1 VNVLRE
7 RLANQFLTGTPLA
20 NPVEVVRRLGAVQ
33 AQDYAGAKWAIGM
46 RTTDATDGDVERAVE
61 TGRILRTH
69 VLRPT
74 WHFVLPEDI
83 RWMLALTGPRVSQAM
98 ASYNR
103 TLGLTPAVFRRSAA
117 VIEKVLR
124 DGAHLTRAE
133 LGAELG
139 KARVRPATGQAL
151 AHFMMQAEVDGVIC
165 SGARRGKQFTY
176 ALLDHRAP
184 PAGVVERDEALSRL
198 AHLYFRGRGPA
209 TVHDFA
215 WWSGLT
221 IGDAKRGIESCGK
234 ALSSVTIGEK
244 SMWMVER
251 ADAAPA
257 PGTVAHL
264 LPNYDEYFIGHRD
277 RSFIGRRAG
286 TKLVTGGNALINH
299 ILTIGG
305 EIVGGWK
312 RAARGATTVVD
323 LALLT
328 PLRRAERTALDASRA
343 RFEAFLEG
351 AVKVE
356 LRR

>member
-7 RLANQFLTGTPLA
+7 RLANQFLTGRPLA

-33 AQDYAGAKWAIGM
+33 AQDYSGAKWAIGM
-46 RTTDATDGDVERAVE
+46 RTTHATDADVERAVE
-61 TGRILRTH
+61 TGTILRTH

-103 TLGLTPAVFRRSAA
+103 TLGLTPAVFRRSRA
-117 VIEKVLR
+117 VIEKALR

-133 LGAELG
+133 LGAALR
-139 KARVRPATGQAL
+139 KARVGAATGQPL

-184 PAGVVERDEALSRL
+184 PCRVVERDDALSRL

-209 TVHDFA
+209 TAHDFA

-221 IGDAKRGIESCGK
+221 VGDAKRGIEICGK
-234 ALSSVTIGEK
+234 TLLPVIIGE
-244 SMWMVER
+244 SHMWMVER

-257 PGTVAHL
+257 PGKVAHL

-277 RSFIGRRAG
+277 RSLIGLRAG

-312 RAARGATTVVD
+312 RATRGETTVVD

-328 PLRRAERTALDASRA
+328 PLGRTERAALDVARA
-343 RFEAFLEG
+343 RFEAFLG
-351 AVKVE
+351 GPVKVE